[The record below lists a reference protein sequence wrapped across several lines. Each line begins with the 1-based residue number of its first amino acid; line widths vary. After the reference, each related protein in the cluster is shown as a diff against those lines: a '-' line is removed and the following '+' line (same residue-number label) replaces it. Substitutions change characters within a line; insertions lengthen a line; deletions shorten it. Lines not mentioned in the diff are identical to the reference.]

1 MTIEEI
7 CNKYI
12 KVKATGILALHQR
25 PKLDWAFKVVSGK
38 ESDVCNGCFL
48 EKYYPLRLPYT
59 CAAQERE
66 DGKNVQFKEISKTMI
81 TREQAKEL
89 LPILQALAEGKQI
102 QDKIEGVTDWVDTD
116 EINFEYEGQKIK
128 HRIKPEPKYR
138 PFKTQE
144 ECWNEMLKHQ
154 PFGWIY
160 SKNRSCY
167 YCIISVEE
175 DRIELSP
182 REQSRSET
190 PLKEFYLKNYHCF
203 FEEALELFKL
213 TFADGTPF
221 GIKEE

>member
-48 EKYYPLRLPYT
+48 EKYYPLRLHYT
-59 CAAQERE
+59 CAAQQRE
-66 DGKNVQFKEISKTMI
+66 DGKNVQFKKISKTMI

-89 LPILQALAEGKQI
+89 LPILQAFAEGKQI

-138 PFKTQE
+138 PFKSQE

-154 PFGWIY
+154 PFGWIKDDY
-160 SKNRSCY
+160 KY
-167 YCIISVEE
+167 IHITSVFKDE
-175 DRIELSP
+175 IEC
-182 REQSRSET
+182 T
-190 PLKEFYLKNYHCF
+190 P
-203 FEEALELFKL
+203 
-213 TFADGTPF
+213 
-221 GIKEE
+221 

>member
-1 MTIEEI
+1 MTREE
-7 CNKYI
+7 
-12 KVKATGILALHQR
+12 VKRRAELYSALA
-25 PKLDWAFKVVSGK
+25 
-38 ESDVCNGCFL
+38 
-48 EKYYPLRLPYT
+48 
-59 CAAQERE
+59 
-66 DGKNVQFKEISKTMI
+66 DGKAIQVQNPVTSKWEYLDINKIGEFM
-81 TREQAKEL
+81 EEL
-89 LPILQALAEGKQI
+89 NYR
-102 QDKIEGVTDWVDTD
+102 IE
-116 EINFEYEGQKIK
+116 
-128 HRIKPEPKYR
+128 PEPKYR
-138 PFKTQE
+138 PFKSQE

>member
-1 MTIEEI
+1 MTREEA
-7 CNKYI
+7 KRRAELYS
-12 KVKATGILALHQR
+12 ALA
-25 PKLDWAFKVVSGK
+25 
-38 ESDVCNGCFL
+38 
-48 EKYYPLRLPYT
+48 
-59 CAAQERE
+59 
-66 DGKNVQFKEISKTMI
+66 DGKAIQVQNPVTSKWEYLDINKIGEFM
-81 TREQAKEL
+81 EEL
-89 LPILQALAEGKQI
+89 
-102 QDKIEGVTDWVDTD
+102 
-116 EINFEYEGQKIK
+116 NY
-128 HRIKPEPKYR
+128 RIKPEPRYR
-138 PFKTQE
+138 PFKSQE

-160 SKNRSCY
+160 SKSRSCY

-190 PLKEFYLKNYHCF
+190 RLKEFYLKNYHCF